1 MKTKKVNTVMLIL
14 ALTAVLAGC
23 AKDAS
28 TPPDPGTARDA
39 ILGNYSVSEIYT
51 RLNYEAT
58 VIADPSSTNGVLIS
72 GFAGTLPTDP
82 YAGAL
87 VTGTKITLDSNQVIG
102 DGLKINGSGTIS
114 GQTINWNYTIDDGA
128 TKRNAVAIYTKK

>member
-1 MKTKKVNTVMLIL
+1 MLFL
-14 ALTAVLAGC
+14 VLTAALTGC
-23 AKDAS
+23 VKDSS
-28 TPPDPGTARDA
+28 TPPDTGAARDA
-39 ILGNYSVSEIYT
+39 FIGNWSVKEIYT

-58 VIADPSSTNGVLIS
+58 VIADPTSTNGVLIS

-102 DGLKINGSGTIS
+102 DGLKINGSGVLS
-114 GQTINWNYTIDDGA
+114 GNTINWNYTIDDGA
-128 TKRNAVAIYTKK
+128 TLRHAVAIYTKK